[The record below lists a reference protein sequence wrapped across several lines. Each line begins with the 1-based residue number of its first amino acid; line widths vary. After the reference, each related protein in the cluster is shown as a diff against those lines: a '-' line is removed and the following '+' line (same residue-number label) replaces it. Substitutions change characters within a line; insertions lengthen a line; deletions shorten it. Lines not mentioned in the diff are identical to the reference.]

1 MNILFISESPQ
12 ETNSMKKLY
21 KWEHNIKYMVTG
33 WAGFRGIKEK
43 PKSKLNIDLKTFEP
57 IFEYKDS
64 IFNRRKYKGKDV
76 IKNLIKE
83 GKKVDQ
89 IWLATDDDEMGHY
102 IAYMLF
108 DDMPEDIKKKTYRFI
123 IWSYS
128 KKEIEKSIKNLKPGI
143 IHWASEKGKA
153 YRVLDKMVGR
163 WLSPMMWKYGKVRSS
178 GRVQA
183 PAVRAIVE
191 KEKEIKAFVPEK
203 YIQVEAEHKWF
214 NSFAYNKNNKKNPTR
229 FDIKSLDELKKK
241 LENAKE
247 WTIIDIVVE
256 DKKKSNPLPFVMT
269 NAINDII
276 GKSHLKK
283 RKAVESLLNGMK
295 VAKVGDALTTYPRTD
310 NPVLKEVNEVFK
322 IAKNLY
328 PNLAEKHDYSMSW
341 WKKKNKWKNINENH
355 GWIEPENI
363 GRFPKKVYSE
373 NFTEEEKQAYEII
386 WKRTIAT
393 QLKPAKIRRYVVII
407 DIDGVE
413 FRADFKII
421 VEKNYLEVYSD
432 INPKDYVDEKFMENI
447 LKFKRNETIDIKKI
461 LFHKK
466 ETKPPKRY
474 TQQTLIAFLKSKG
487 ITRPSTESATFDILV
502 DRNYATVEKKAIYA
516 TENAFSQNEAMQK
529 TANEFLEYE
538 YTRNIE
544 DQLDEILFEKKEY
557 KEFMSKFFS
566 DMQKVLKRNWFG
578 FTKEG
583 ENKFNRDKENKNILP
598 KDKIVWKC
606 PKCGKNLLEV
616 KSWKW
621 TIYKKCED
629 TKWNPKS
636 KEWVWCWYVDMPKPK
651 YVKIEPKV
659 IWKCPKCGKD
669 EVEITTAKWN
679 IYKKCIDTKW
689 NMKTREWIW
698 CGHFEWIK
706 EPPLVTKMREK
717 AKEESKAKK
726 VKKKTTRKTTR
737 KKKITKKTTRNK
749 KK

>member
-1 MNILFISESPQ
+1 
-12 ETNSMKKLY
+12 
-21 KWEHNIKYMVTG
+21 MVTG
-33 WAGFRGIKEK
+33 WAWFRGIKDR

-64 IFNRRKYKGKDV
+64 VFNRRKYKGKDV
-76 IKNLIKE
+76 INNLIKE
-83 GKKVDQ
+83 WKNVDQ

-128 KKEIEKSIKNLKPGI
+128 KKEIEKSIKNLQPGI
-143 IHWASEKGKA
+143 IHGASEKGKA

-191 KEKEIKAFVPEK
+191 KEKEIKAFVPDK
-203 YIQVEAEHKWF
+203 YVQVEAEHDGF
-214 NSFAYNKNNKKNPTR
+214 NSFAYNKENKKHPRR
-229 FDIKSLDELKKK
+229 FDIKSLEELKNK

-247 WTIIDIVVE
+247 WTIKDIVIE
-256 DKKKSNPLPFVMT
+256 NKSKSSPLPFVMT

-283 RKAVESLLNGMK
+283 RKLVEWLLNGMK

-310 NPVLKEVNEVFK
+310 NPVLKEVDEVFK
-322 IAKNLY
+322 VAKKLY
-328 PNLAEKHDYSMSW
+328 PEIAEKHDYSMSW
-341 WKKKNKWKNINENH
+341 WKKKNSGKTIQENH

-363 GRFPKKVYSE
+363 TRFPKTVNWE
-373 NFTEEEKQAYEII
+373 NFSDHEKQAYEII
-386 WKRTIAT
+386 WRRTIAT
-393 QLKPAKIRRYVVII
+393 QLKAAKIRRYVIII

-421 VEKNYLEVYSD
+421 VEKNYLEIYSD
-432 INPKDYVDEKFMENI
+432 INPKDYVNEGFIENI
-447 LKFKRNETIDIKKI
+447 LKFKKWESIEVKKV
-461 LFHKK
+461 LFQEK
-466 ETKPPKRY
+466 ETKPPKRF

-502 DRNYATVEKKAIYA
+502 DRDYATVEKKAIYA

-529 TANEFLEYE
+529 TATEFLKYE
-538 YTRNIE
+538 YTKNIE
-544 DQLDEILFEKKEY
+544 DQLDEILFDKKEY
-557 KEFMSKFFS
+557 KDFMVEFFS
-566 DMQKVLKRNWFG
+566 NMQKVLKRNWFG

-583 ENKFNRDKENKNILP
+583 ENKFDRDKENKDILP

-606 PKCGKNLLEV
+606 PKCGKNVLEV

-629 TKWNPKS
+629 TKWNAKT
-636 KEWVWCWYVDMPKPK
+636 KEWGGCWYVDMPKPK

-659 IWKCPKCGKD
+659 IGKCPKCGKD
-669 EVEITTAKWN
+669 EVEITSAKWN

-689 NMKTREWIW
+689 DMKTRKWIW

-706 EPPLVTKMREK
+706 EPPIVTKMREK
-717 AKEESKAKK
+717 AEREAAEGKKPKKKASKKK
-726 VKKKTTRKTTR
+726 TKKATKKKTTKKT
-737 KKKITKKTTRNK
+737 KKKTTK